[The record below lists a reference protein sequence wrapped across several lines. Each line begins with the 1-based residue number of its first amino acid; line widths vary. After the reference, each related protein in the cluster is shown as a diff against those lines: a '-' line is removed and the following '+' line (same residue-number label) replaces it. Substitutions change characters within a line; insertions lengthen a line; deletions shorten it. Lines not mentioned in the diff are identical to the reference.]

1 LSIFLAVLFIIILL
15 IPLWALLGGGSD
27 EEKKTVSSEPGL
39 PVFPDRRAGDRK
51 SDIEKEIEDEIKEK
65 PQKRRRS
72 DDGDSVDVQEDFS
85 LPHKSGEIIPE
96 GSPLEIY
103 SKAIS
108 NIEHYIKR
116 GDFESAISLY
126 EGIQSRIGDEEVRN
140 KIEENI
146 DYLYNYQHLSATRKE
161 ERIKQEKKEEENR
174 IKLSISGDE
183 LKDNIR
189 ISMAPAEIDI
199 EKIAER
205 VKSKIASNTAE
216 SGSEELNSLRK
227 EIAGLKNALSEINE
241 EKEEEKNQ
249 KSEELSGK
257 LDEISELKNALS
269 EISRINAEYNAS
281 AIAESIK
288 HGLDSRHLSEIETLK
303 KEIEQLKQQ
312 PEKDKEPQQLQDTEA
327 ITEEI
332 SALQKEI
339 ERLNDEK
346 SHLQKIDDKVVN
358 LLDQYKKDSDSI
370 EKREKELLK
379 VEISNLKNE
388 LLNLAESIQSIKAP
402 DQSTDKPATVE
413 HDLNKET
420 IDKIDETQQLES
432 PANISS
438 PDQLQKQET
447 PAITTERVPE
457 KKAKEEEKD
466 EFETLQDIVHG
477 KKTDEPTDDE
487 IMASILKSA
496 ADENSLKNKAPEKIE
511 ESEEKNNEYE
521 IRGPKGEIQQD
532 IDIDKLL
539 YSPQPKT
546 YEDEQFYSSFMERYA
561 PKRKELPILRV
572 TYAFDKLPDRNTLSR
587 EQNVLEYSF
596 YKYKPMLEKAGDYI
610 KRRRVKDALNYYKVI
625 LDQNIPNEFKTMVQ
639 KNVNDLNEYLEKY
652 MNS

>member
-1 LSIFLAVLFIIILL
+1 MSVFLAVLFIIIIL
-15 IPLWALLGGGSD
+15 IPLWALLGGGSG
-27 EEKKTVSSEPGL
+27 EEKKTLTSEQK
-39 PVFPDRRAGDRK
+39 PVFPERRAGDRK
-51 SDIEKEIEDEIKEK
+51 SEIEKEIEDELKEK
-65 PQKRRRS
+65 IQRRRRS
-72 DDGDSVDVQEDFS
+72 DDDDSVEVQDDFT
-85 LPHKSGEIIPE
+85 LPHKSEEIIPE

-116 GDFESAISLY
+116 GDFDSAISLY
-126 EGIQSRIGDEEVRN
+126 EGIQSRIGDEDIRN

-146 DYLYNYQHLSATRKE
+146 DYLYNYQHISATRKE
-161 ERIKQEKKEEENR
+161 EKIKQKKKDEENQ

-183 LKDNIR
+183 IKENIK

-199 EKIAER
+199 DKIAER
-205 VKSKIASNTAE
+205 VKSKI
-216 SGSEELNSLRK
+216 SGNSSENNPEELNRLRN
-227 EIAGLKNALSEINE
+227 EITGLKNALSDLNE
-241 EKEEEKNQ
+241 EKKEVKNR
-249 KSEELSGK
+249 KSEELSEK
-257 LDEISELKNALS
+257 LDELNDLKNTLS
-269 EISRINAEYNAS
+269 EISRINAEQNAS
-281 AIAESIK
+281 TIAESIK
-288 HGLDSRHLSEIETLK
+288 HSMESKHLSEIDSLK
-303 KEIEQLKQQ
+303 KEIVQLKRQ
-312 PEKDKEPQQLQDTEA
+312 PTTESPQLKATES

-332 SALQKEI
+332 SSLQNEI
-339 ERLNDEK
+339 EKLNEEK
-346 SHLQKIDDKVVN
+346 SHLQNIDDKVVN
-358 LLDQYKKDSDSI
+358 LLDKYHKDSDNL
-370 EKREKELLK
+370 ERREKELLK

-388 LLNLAESIQSIKAP
+388 LLNLAESIQSIKAQP
-402 DQSTDKPATVE
+402 HAAADSTVKDEISDSMNGANSFQSNENNIPGNQA
-413 HDLNKET
+413 LNQDT
-420 IDKIDETQQLES
+420 RTNASGSTLDEK
-432 PANISS
+432 NK
-438 PDQLQKQET
+438 DN
-447 PAITTERVPE
+447 
-457 KKAKEEEKD
+457 EKD
-466 EFETLQDIVHG
+466 EFETLQDIVNG

-496 ADENSLKNKAPEKIE
+496 ADENSLKSKAPEKHE
-511 ESEEKNNEYE
+511 EPEEKENEYE
-521 IRGPKGEIQQD
+521 IRGPKGEVQQD

-539 YSPQPKT
+539 YSTQPKT
-546 YEDEQFYSSFMERYA
+546 HEDEQFYSAFMDRYA

>member
-1 LSIFLAVLFIIILL
+1 MSVFLAVLFIIIIL
-15 IPLWALLGGGSD
+15 IPLWALLGGGSG
-27 EEKKTVSSEPGL
+27 EEKKVLSSEPKS

-51 SDIEKEIEDEIKEK
+51 SDIEKEIEDELKEK
-65 PQKRRRS
+65 NQRRRRS
-72 DDGDSVDVQEDFS
+72 DDEDSVEVQDDFT

-126 EGIQSRIGDEEVRN
+126 EGIQSRIGDEDIRN

-146 DYLYNYQHLSATRKE
+146 DYLYNYQHISATRKE
-161 ERIKQEKKEEENR
+161 EKIKQKKKDEENQ
-174 IKLSISGDE
+174 IKLSISGE
-183 LKDNIR
+183 EFKENIK

-199 EKIAER
+199 DKIAER
-205 VKSKIASNTAE
+205 VKSKISSNSSE
-216 SGSEELNSLRK
+216 NDPEELNRLRN
-227 EIAGLKNALSEINE
+227 EISGLKNALSDLNE
-241 EKEEEKNQ
+241 EKKEVKNK
-249 KSEELSGK
+249 KSEELSDK
-257 LDEISELKNALS
+257 LDEISDLKNTLT
-269 EISRINAEYNAS
+269 EISRFNAEYNAS
-281 AIAESIK
+281 AITESIK
-288 HGLDSRHLSEIETLK
+288 QSMDSKHLSEIESLK
-303 KEIEQLKQQ
+303 KEIEQLKRQ
-312 PEKDKEPQQLQDTEA
+312 PAPESPQIKDTET

-332 SALQKEI
+332 SSLQKEI
-339 ERLNDEK
+339 EKLNDEK

-358 LLDQYKKDSDSI
+358 LLDKYHKDSENL
-370 EKREKELLK
+370 EKRENELLK

-388 LLNLAESIQSIKAP
+388 LLNLAESIQSMKAP
-402 DQSTDKPATVE
+402 ALSKTD
-413 HDLNKET
+413 
-420 IDKIDETQQLES
+420 
-432 PANISS
+432 SS
-438 PDQLQKQET
+438 L
-447 PAITTERVPE
+447 
-457 KKAKEEEKD
+457 KEETADLINDSNTYQPSGNNFPPNQFSNQDSGPAALSSSSDDKEKEKD
-466 EFETLQDIVHG
+466 EFETLQDIVNG

-496 ADENSLKNKAPEKIE
+496 ADENSSKYKTPEKHE
-511 ESEEKNNEYE
+511 EPEEKENEYE
-521 IRGPKGEIQQD
+521 IRGPKGEVQQD

-546 YEDEQFYSSFMERYA
+546 QEDEQFYSAFMERYA

>member
-1 LSIFLAVLFIIILL
+1 MSVFLAILFIIIIL
-15 IPLWALLGGGSD
+15 IPLWALLGGGSS
-27 EEKKTVSSEPGL
+27 EEKKVISSEPKT

-51 SDIEKEIEDEIKEK
+51 SDIEKEIEDELKDK
-65 PQKRRRS
+65 NQRRRRS
-72 DDGDSVDVQEDFS
+72 DDEDSVEVQDDFT

-126 EGIQSRIGDEEVRN
+126 EGIQSRIGDEDIRN

-146 DYLYNYQHLSATRKE
+146 DYLYNYQQISATRKE
-161 ERIKQEKKEEENR
+161 EKIKQKKKDEENQ

-183 LKDNIR
+183 IKENIK

-199 EKIAER
+199 DKIAER
-205 VKSKIASNTAE
+205 VKSKISSNSSE
-216 SGSEELNSLRK
+216 NDPEELNRLRN
-227 EIAGLKNALSEINE
+227 EIAGLKNALSDLNE
-241 EKEEEKNQ
+241 EKKEVKNK
-249 KSEELSGK
+249 KSEELSEK
-257 LDEISELKNALS
+257 LDEISDLKNTLS
-269 EISRINAEYNAS
+269 EISRLNAEYNAS

-288 HGLDSRHLSEIETLK
+288 QSMDSKHLDEIESLK
-303 KEIEQLKQQ
+303 REIEQLKKQ
-312 PEKDKEPQQLQDTEA
+312 PVTESPKLKDTEN

-332 SALQKEI
+332 SSLQKEI
-339 ERLNDEK
+339 EKLNDEK

-358 LLDQYKKDSDSI
+358 LLDKYHQDSANL
-370 EKREKELLK
+370 EKRENELLK

-388 LLNLAESIQSIKAP
+388 LFNLAESIQSMNAHASGKTESSSKEETAGIINEANSS
-402 DQSTDKPATVE
+402 Q
-413 HDLNKET
+413 LNGNN
-420 IDKIDETQQLES
+420 L
-432 PANISS
+432 PANQFPNQDSRTNASS
-438 PDQLQKQET
+438 GEFDSKD
-447 PAITTERVPE
+447 
-457 KKAKEEEKD
+457 KEKD
-466 EFETLQDIVHG
+466 EFETLQDIVNG

-496 ADENSLKNKAPEKIE
+496 ADENSLKHKAPEKHE
-511 ESEEKNNEYE
+511 EPEEKENEYE

-539 YSPQPKT
+539 YSAQPKT
-546 YEDEQFYSSFMERYA
+546 HEDEQFYSAFMERYA

-625 LDQNIPNEFKTMVQ
+625 LDQNIPKEFKTMVQ

>member
-1 LSIFLAVLFIIILL
+1 MSVFLAVLFIIIIL
-15 IPLWALLGGGSD
+15 IPLWALLGGGSGD
-27 EEKKTVSSEPGL
+27 DKKAVSSEPRL
-39 PVFPDRRAGDRK
+39 PVFPDRRSGDRK
-51 SDIEKEIEDEIKEK
+51 TDIEKEIEDEIKENT
-65 PQKRRRS
+65 QRRRRS
-72 DDGDSVDVQEDFS
+72 DDEDSVELQDDFS
-85 LPHKSGEIIPE
+85 LPHKPDEIIPE

-108 NIEHYIKR
+108 NIEHYVKR

-126 EGIQSRIGDEEVRN
+126 EGIQSRIADEDIRN

-146 DYLYNYQHLSATRKE
+146 DYLYNYQHISATRKE
-161 ERIKQEKKEEENR
+161 EKIKQKKKDDENQ
-174 IKLSISGDE
+174 IKLSISGDDI
-183 LKDNIR
+183 KDNIR

-199 EKIAER
+199 DKIADR
-205 VKSKIASNTAE
+205 VKSKIAGNSAINDPD
-216 SGSEELNSLRK
+216 ELNRLRN
-227 EIAGLKNALSEINE
+227 EISGLKNALTEINE
-241 EKEEEKNQ
+241 EKKEVKNK
-249 KSEELSGK
+249 KSEELSDK
-257 LDEISELKNALS
+257 LEEISDLKNTLS
-269 EISRINAEYNAS
+269 EISRINAENNAS

-288 HGLDSRHLSEIETLK
+288 QSMDSKHFNEIESLK
-303 KEIEQLKQQ
+303 KEIEQLKKQ
-312 PEKDKEPQQLQDTEA
+312 PAQEKEPQQLKDTEA

-332 SALQKEI
+332 SSLQKEI
-339 ERLNDEK
+339 DKLNDEK
-346 SHLQKIDDKVVN
+346 SHLQKIDEKVVN
-358 LLDQYKKDSDSI
+358 LLDKYKSDSDNI

-388 LLNLAESIQSIKAP
+388 LLSLAESIQSMKVQPQKNDESVLTEKPFESANEAKA
-402 DQSTDKPATVE
+402 SE
-413 HDLNKET
+413 SNET
-420 IDKIDETQQLES
+420 INQGNQFPYQDTHANTS
-432 PANISS
+432 VNAPA
-438 PDQLQKQET
+438 
-447 PAITTERVPE
+447 E
-457 KKAKEEEKD
+457 KEKEKEKD
-466 EFETLQDIVHG
+466 EFETLQDIVNG

-496 ADENSLKNKAPEKIE
+496 ADENSLKNKTPEKQE
-511 ESEEKNNEYE
+511 EPVEKEKENEYE
-521 IRGPKGEIQQD
+521 IRGPKGEVQQD

-546 YEDEQFYSSFMERYA
+546 HEDEQFYSAFMERYA